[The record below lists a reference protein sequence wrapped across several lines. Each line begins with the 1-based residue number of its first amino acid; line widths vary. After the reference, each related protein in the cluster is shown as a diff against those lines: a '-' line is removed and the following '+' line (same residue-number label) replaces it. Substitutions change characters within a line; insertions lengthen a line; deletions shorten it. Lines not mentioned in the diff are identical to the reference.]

1 MKIDFQVYLEF
12 HINCHSFEKENLK
25 KIKVILFMNKV
36 VVTGSNGL
44 LGQSLLNLL
53 LQEKEKYQIFGFSRG
68 ENRSGREDFKYISID
83 ITNEE
88 HLKESIKEI
97 QPNFIINTAAM
108 TQVDDCE
115 NNKEAC
121 DLLNIDV
128 VKWLSE
134 VSNEINAHLIHISTD
149 FIFDGVK
156 GNYKETD
163 EPNPL
168 SYYGL
173 SKLKSEEILAKSEI
187 NYTILRT
194 ILVYGKV
201 FDMSR
206 SNIVLWVRE
215 MLSKGKEITIVD
227 DQFRTPTYVEDL
239 ALACKISMD
248 KKATGI
254 YNIASNE
261 LLSVFEIAQQ
271 IADAFQ
277 LDKGLIKP
285 ISTSTLNQTALRPAK
300 TGFDLSKTNK
310 ELNFYSK
317 SFKEDLQRFKETL
330 M

>member
-1 MKIDFQVYLEF
+1 
-12 HINCHSFEKENLK
+12 
-25 KIKVILFMNKV
+25 MNKV
-36 VVTGSNGL
+36 VITGSNGL

-53 LQEKEKYQIFGFSRG
+53 LQEKEKYNVFGFSRG
-68 ENRSGREDFKYISID
+68 ENRSGREDFTYISMD

-88 HLKESIKEI
+88 NLKKTLQEI

-115 NNKEAC
+115 NQKEAC
-121 DLLNIDV
+121 DLLNVTV

-134 VSNEINAHLIHISTD
+134 IATEINAHVIHISTD
-149 FIFDGVK
+149 FIFDGKK

-168 SYYGL
+168 SYYGV
-173 SKLKSEEILAKSEI
+173 SKLKSEEVLTNSKIDF
-187 NYTILRT
+187 TILRT

-206 SNIVLWVRE
+206 SNIVLWVKQ
-215 MLSKGKEITIVD
+215 MLEQNKEITIVD
-227 DQFRTPTYVEDL
+227 DQFRTPTYVADL
-239 ALACKISMD
+239 AMSCKISMD

-254 YNIASNE
+254 FNIASSK

-277 LDKGLIKP
+277 LDKSLIKP
-285 ISTSTLNQTALRPAK
+285 ISTSTLNQTAPRPVK

-310 ELNFYSK
+310 KLGFYPK
-317 SFKEDLQRFKETL
+317 SFKEDLLLFKEKLT
-330 M
+330 